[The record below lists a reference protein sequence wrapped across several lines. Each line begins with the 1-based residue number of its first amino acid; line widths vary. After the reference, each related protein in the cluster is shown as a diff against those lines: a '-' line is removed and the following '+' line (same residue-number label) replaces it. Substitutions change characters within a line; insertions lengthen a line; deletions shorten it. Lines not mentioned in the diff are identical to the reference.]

1 MMGAM
6 QFELRVV
13 PDCPHRRP
21 AVALFR
27 DVLDAGGLAA
37 AGFEI
42 VIIDNAAALPPWTS
56 RALRRSRSMAST
68 SSRNALP
75 DRLYAVGPTRLS
87 RAT

>member
-1 MMGAM
+1 M

-27 DVLDAGGLAA
+27 DVLDAAGLAD

-42 VIIDNAAALPPWTS
+42 VIIDNAAAAA
-56 RALRRSRSMAST
+56 ALDFTGS
-68 SSRNALP
+68 
-75 DRLYAVGPTRLS
+75 
-87 RAT
+87 ATLAIDGVDVFL